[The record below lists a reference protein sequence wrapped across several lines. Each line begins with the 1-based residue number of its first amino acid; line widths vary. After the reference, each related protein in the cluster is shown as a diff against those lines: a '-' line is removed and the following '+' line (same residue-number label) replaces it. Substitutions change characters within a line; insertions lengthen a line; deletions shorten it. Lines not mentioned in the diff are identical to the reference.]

1 MNHLGTLFRR
11 ELGSFFLSPIAYITM
26 VFFLAV
32 MGFGF
37 WFYVNLQQS
46 GFTAMEF
53 LVKMHADN
61 LFTWIAVMVVVPV
74 ITMRSFSEEKKSGT
88 LETLMTAPVGDW
100 EVVLAKFLG
109 ALAFYVLMWLPTLG
123 YLAIVNRFSPVPI
136 PLDAGALLGSY
147 FGGLLVGSLYISVGI
162 LCSTLTANQ
171 IVAAIMCFAV
181 IVLHFFIGFLPLVS
195 NIDWVRSV
203 TSAISSVLHM
213 RDFSRGLVDTRP
225 VVFYVSTL
233 LLVLFSAVRVVEA
246 RRWK

>member
-1 MNHLGTLFRR
+1 VNHLGVLFRR

-53 LVKMHADN
+53 VIKLHADN
-61 LFTWIAVMVVVPV
+61 LFTWIALLVVAPV
-74 ITMRSFSEEKKSGT
+74 ITMRTFSEEKKSGT

-109 ALAFYVLMWLPTLG
+109 ALAFYLVMWLPTLA
-123 YLAIVNRFSPVPI
+123 YPLLLNKFSTTTI
-136 PLDAGALLGSY
+136 TLDVGALAAAHL
-147 FGGLLVGSLYISVGI
+147 GGLLVAAVHLAIGV

-171 IVAAIMCFAV
+171 IVAAIMAFAV
-181 IVLHFFIGFLPLVS
+181 TVMLFFIGFMPMVS
-195 NIDWVRSV
+195 NIEWVRRLTAVVSGV
-203 TSAISSVLHM
+203 MHM
-213 RDFSRGLVDTRP
+213 RDFSRGILDSRSL
-225 VVFYVSTL
+225 VFYLSTL
-233 LLVLFSAVRVVEA
+233 ALVLFAAVRVVEA